1 MAESTTLTHAERGA
15 MGARALNASRTPA
28 ERSAHGRRAYL
39 AGAVNA
45 VAAAVAANAPELTEA
60 QRAKL
65 RALFAPSEVA

>member
-1 MAESTTLTHAERGA
+1 
-15 MGARALNASRTPA
+15 MGARAVNAKRTPA

-45 VAAAVAANAPELTEA
+45 VAAAAADELPPLTDE

-65 RALFAPSEVA
+65 RALFAPGTAA